1 MQQRERSHQKQ
12 LMSLD
17 EADPDASED
26 RAVADNTYAVKKLGQ
41 IKFAANDDEF
51 DQVEPE
57 YCLSVLIRIM

>member
-1 MQQRERSHQKQ
+1 
-12 LMSLD
+12 MSLD
-17 EADPDASED
+17 EADTDASED
-26 RAVADNTYAVKKLGQ
+26 RAAADNTYAVKKLGQ